1 MISEYMKCELFGVCG
16 FGYIGCFGGSP
27 DGLRSPGR
35 KREGLEAGQLA
46 VGYRPGSLFLGRMG
60 VV

>member
-27 DGLRSPGR
+27 DGLGLLEERGR
-35 KREGLEAGQLA
+35 E
-46 VGYRPGSLFLGRMG
+46 
-60 VV
+60 